1 MDLENFDDSDLDLEV
16 VLLGQDIDEIDQIIN
31 YDFVSLFKKLH
42 IVSNFSLSNEWVEI
56 FKCIEEY

>member
-1 MDLENFDDSDLDLEV
+1 LDLENFDDSDLDLEV

-42 IVSNFSLSNEWVEI
+42 IVSNFSSSDEWVEI